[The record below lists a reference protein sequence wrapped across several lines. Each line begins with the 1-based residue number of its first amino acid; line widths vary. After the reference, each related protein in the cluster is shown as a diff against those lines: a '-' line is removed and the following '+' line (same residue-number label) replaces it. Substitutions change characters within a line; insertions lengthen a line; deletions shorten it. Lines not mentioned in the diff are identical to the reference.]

1 MIIDFHTHAFPE
13 NIASH
18 AIPKLEAAANVKA
31 STNGTIKGLLESMG
45 HAGIEKSL
53 VCSIATKPDQFTNI
67 LKWSNNIKSPRIVP
81 LPSIHP
87 TDNEVEAKIS
97 MIKQEGFCGIKMH
110 PYYQNFILSSPL
122 LTPIYESL
130 IENDLFVVMHTGLDI
145 AFTPD
150 RRASPQEILTV
161 TSKFPR
167 LKFVATHFGSWNMWD
182 EVEKTII
189 GHPLFIEISMALQFL
204 STEQAVRMFEAH
216 PSDYLLFGSDSP
228 WEGQKAAIT
237 RLKKLGLE
245 SSLEDKI
252 LSKNANQLLNV

>member
-1 MIIDFHTHAFPE
+1 MITDFHTHAFPD

-18 AIPKLEAAANVKA
+18 AIPKLEAAANEKA
-31 STNGTIKGLLESMG
+31 NTNGTIKGLLESMD
-45 HAGIEKSL
+45 HAGIERSL
-53 VCSIATKPDQFTNI
+53 ICSIATKPDHFINI
-67 LKWSNNIKSPRIVP
+67 LTWSKNIKSARIIP

-87 TDNEVEAKIS
+87 TDKDVKAKIT

-110 PYYQNFILSSPL
+110 PYYQNFSLSDPL
-122 LTPIYESL
+122 LTAIYESL

-150 RRASPQEILTV
+150 RRSSPQEILTV
-161 TSKFPR
+161 SSIFPE
-167 LKFVATHFGSWNMWD
+167 LKLVATHFGGWDMWD
-182 EVEKTII
+182 EVENTII
-189 GHPLFIEISMALQFL
+189 GRPLFIEISLALQFL

-228 WEGQKAAIT
+228 WEDQKAAIT

-245 SSLEDKI
+245 NSLEEKI
-252 LSKNANQLLNV
+252 LSQNANQLLNV